1 MESISVPYVI
11 SYWNG
16 LVSDIPW
23 KKVWS
28 LPHKYLITNKM
39 REIAFKLIHRI
50 YPDKCSLKRLKGI
63 VHFEIKIWYLSAYP
77 KGIQDVDVF
86 FSSVDP
92 IWMFLGQNVL
102 VCQSYNGR
110 YRLLSL

>member
-16 LVSDIPW
+16 FVSDIPW

-39 REIAFKLIHRI
+39 RNT
-50 YPDKCSLKRLKGI
+50 
-63 VHFEIKIWYLSAYP
+63 
-77 KGIQDVDVF
+77 
-86 FSSVDP
+86 FS
-92 IWMFLGQNVL
+92 
-102 VCQSYNGR
+102 
-110 YRLLSL
+110 

>member
-1 MESISVPYVI
+1 MVFVKHLLEKSAFRRPSKKNNKKIRVLFQMESISVPYVI

-28 LPHKYLITNKM
+28 LPHKYLITNEM

-50 YPDKCSLKRLKGI
+50 YPDKCSLKR
-63 VHFEIKIWYLSAYP
+63 P
-77 KGIQDVDVF
+77 KNDINTNLF
-86 FSSVDP
+86 FLFRKP
-92 IWMFLGQNVL
+92 
-102 VCQSYNGR
+102 
-110 YRLLSL
+110 